1 MAKWKNVA
9 LLTTLVMPMAM
20 AAGTTVADASANMPD
35 KTTIKI
41 HKQNRTD
48 TSVVNTGPNE
58 SYFFTSEG
66 DNLADGQH
74 YFWGDGS
81 IQNEDTNGRSSN
93 NPFDWQNLNNTTEP
107 DGDYEG
113 ITPNTWADH
122 WNPMADIRFYA
133 IHLPDS
139 VLTYTEDGTP
149 KISNGVAFT
158 YEGKE
163 VLWSD
168 FLTANAY
175 PTEGSESGKTY
186 PKHDFNSKNGTDQ
199 YGMKHTKNY
208 SSSGYSIDYN
218 NVKGLTED
226 QLREILLEKYPNTYE
241 VTSAIKGDDDTD
253 GVATFKD
260 LANGNWLFMED
271 ATTGQREQLAATAV
285 PMFVATPYLQPT
297 QSEDQDNGDKT
308 WYDNTED
315 QAMHIYAKNYTV
327 KGDIT
332 VVKKDGTTGDP
343 LPGVRFSLMK
353 LNEQGKAAVQEAIAN
368 GLLLQEDQSKIVS
381 ELKAIIKNAGDGS
394 VYMTDQTTESGYKMK
409 GKTKFKGLELGQ
421 TYQVLETGVP
431 AGYQIQPELKDIYI
445 KTTLEKSDDDTDAGD
460 GIANIQGDTYTVD
473 NYDSISLDKDIITDA
488 VAVEELMVS
497 GFEADGETPIYAD
510 STNGDTYMDNDTL
523 YGVSRGGAY
532 SYTINAEL
540 NKNVGS
546 YSQFNLV
553 DDVPYQVNLNSW
565 TMYVQVNG
573 ELTPLLQAVDN
584 QGNVNDH
591 SSDDGISNDSV
602 AYDSGL
608 VTEDGHRSGVSY
620 KFADGAEAFAESLG
634 YTGEFGKSDEA
645 LVAQTN
651 FVADNLLHMHG
662 YSGSYQFDSNYHS
675 VLSGENGEMNLD
687 FQAPL
692 LQGLQQFISAD
703 KTGKT
708 SLVFKMNAQTNSA
721 AQADAKIDN
730 VATLNYNPYSEGTQ
744 APASLSDSAATHA
757 VGWDILKTDEEGNPL
772 KGAGFNL
779 GREVTSKNVEKIIT
793 QLIGQKNDQG
803 QYVNNGNVMSD
814 DTLELLGEKIGTT
827 GDRAAKI
834 AAAEAYLD
842 GQAAD
847 LRQRVAMGGEPVYVW
862 FTHLEAPS
870 EISGTAHGNL
880 QPIFGTM
887 SANMQMGDIYWTT
900 DERLSTTHVTS
911 AEGYIQYCGV
921 ADGHYVLREAI
932 TPKGYSTMKDELFTL
947 ASTDDSYYG
956 VNGAGFSL
964 DYPMIN
970 QMGTDDKVTGPNAD
984 GEMEGN
990 YAHLVNEKQKQS
1002 IFPITGGAGILG
1014 MLAAGIATMGSAVTF
1029 WRRQG

>member
-20 AAGTTVADASANMPD
+20 ATGTTVANASADVPE

-48 TSVVNTGPNE
+48 TSVIATGPNE
-58 SYFFTSEG
+58 SYFFTADG

-81 IQNEDTNGRSSN
+81 VQNEDTQKNGSWSSN
-93 NPFDWQNLNNTTEP
+93 NPFDWQNMKNDTEP
-107 DGDYEG
+107 DGDYAG
-113 ITPNTWADH
+113 IPKNTWADK
-122 WNPMADIRFYA
+122 WNPMEDIRFYA
-133 IHLPDS
+133 IHLPDN

-158 YEGKE
+158 YEGKDI
-163 VLWSD
+163 LWSD
-168 FLTANAY
+168 FLTANHY
-175 PTEGSESGKTY
+175 PQPGEGSGKYY
-186 PKHDFNSKNGTDQ
+186 PKHDFNSMTGTDQ

-218 NVKGLTED
+218 DVNGLTED
-226 QLREILLEKYPNTYE
+226 QLREILLDKYPNTYE
-241 VTSAIKGDDDTD
+241 ITSAVNGDDVTD

-271 ATTGQREQLAATAV
+271 ATTGQRGQLAATAV

-297 QSEDQDNGDKT
+297 QTEGQDNGDHT
-308 WYDNTED
+308 WYDNTEE
-315 QAMHIYAKNYTV
+315 QAMHIYAKNYSV

-332 VVKKDGTTGDP
+332 VLKKDGETGKA
-343 LPGVRFSLMK
+343 LSGVQFSLMI
-353 LNEQGKAAVQEAIAN
+353 LNEKAKAAVQEAIAG
-368 GLLLQEDQSKIVS
+368 GLLLQDDKAKIVS
-381 ELKAIIKNAGDGS
+381 DLQAIIKNADDGS
-394 VYMTDQTTESGYKMK
+394 EYLKQQSTGSN
-409 GKTKFKGLELGQ
+409 GKTKFEGLELGK

-445 KTTLEKSDDDTDAGD
+445 NTTLETADDDTDAGD
-460 GIANIQGDTYTVD
+460 GIANPQGDTYTVD
-473 NYDSISLDKDIITDA
+473 NFDSISLDKDIYIGP
-488 VAVEELMVS
+488 VAADELKVS
-497 GFEADGETPIYAD
+497 GFENDGETPIYAD
-510 STNGDTYMDNDTL
+510 SVTGDTYMDNDTQ

-546 YSQFNLV
+546 YSQFSLV

-565 TMYVQVNG
+565 TMYVQVDG
-573 ELTPLLQAVDN
+573 KLTPLLQAVDN

-591 SSDDGISNDSV
+591 STNDGIANESV
-602 AYDSGL
+602 SYDSNL

-620 KFADGAEAFAESLG
+620 KFAEGAEAFAESLG
-634 YTGEFGKSDEA
+634 YTGEFGKSDAA
-645 LVAQTN
+645 LMAQTN
-651 FVADNLLHMHG
+651 FVADHLMHMHG
-662 YSGSYQFDSNYHS
+662 YSGSYEFDSNYHS
-675 VLSGENGEMNLD
+675 VMYSANGEMNLD
-687 FQAPL
+687 FQAEL

-721 AQADAKIDN
+721 AQANKDIDN
-730 VATLNYNPYSEGTQ
+730 KATLNYNPYSEGTQ
-744 APASLSDSAATHA
+744 APASLSDTAATSA
-757 VGWDILKTDEEGNPL
+757 SGWDILKTDEDGNPL

-779 GREVTSKNVEKIIT
+779 GREVTPENVEKIIT

-814 DTLELLGEKIGTT
+814 DTLELLGDKIGTT

-834 AAAEAYLD
+834 AAAKTYLD
-842 GQAAD
+842 GQADD
-847 LRQRVAMGGEPVYVW
+847 LRNRVNNFGGEPVYVW
-862 FTHLEAPS
+862 FTHLMAPS

-887 SANMQMGDIYWTT
+887 EANMQMGDIYWTT

-911 AEGYIQYCGV
+911 QQGYIQYCGL
-921 ADGHYVLREAI
+921 ADGHYVLSEAI
-932 TPKGYSTMKDELFTL
+932 TPGGYSTMNDTLFTL
-947 ASTDDSYYG
+947 AGASDSYYAVG
-956 VNGAGFSL
+956 NPGYSA
-964 DYPMIN
+964 DYPLIN
-970 QMGTDDKVTGPNAD
+970 EMGTDDEVTGPNAD

-1014 MLAAGIATMGSAVTF
+1014 MLAAGLATMGSAVTF

>member
-58 SYFFTSEG
+58 SFFFTSEG
-66 DNLADGQH
+66 DNLANGQH

-81 IQNEDTNGRSSN
+81 IQNEDTQNKGSWSSN
-93 NPFDWQNLNNTTEP
+93 NPFDWKNDSLADLT
-107 DGDYEG
+107 DDYEG
-113 ITPNTWADH
+113 NEPKTWADH
-122 WNPMADIRFYA
+122 WNPMEDIRFYA

-139 VLTYTEDGTP
+139 VLTYIEDGTP

-158 YEGKE
+158 YEGKD

-168 FLTANAY
+168 FLTANHY
-175 PTEGSESGKTY
+175 PQPGAESGKLY
-186 PKHDFNSKNGTDQ
+186 PKHDFNSMNGTDQ

-218 NVKGLTED
+218 DVNGLTED

-241 VTSAIKGDDDTD
+241 ITSAINGDDDTD
-253 GVATFKD
+253 GVATFEG
-260 LANGNWLFMED
+260 LENGNWLFMED

-297 QSEDQDNGDKT
+297 QSEGQDNGDHT
-308 WYDNTED
+308 WYDDTEE
-315 QAMHIYAKNYTV
+315 QAMHIYAKNYSV

-332 VVKKDGTTGDP
+332 VQKYDGTTGKTLD
-343 LPGVRFSLMK
+343 GVKFSLMK
-353 LNEQGKAAVQEAIAN
+353 LNEKAKAAVQAAIDG
-368 GLLLQEDQSKIVS
+368 GLLLGDQSKIVS
-381 ELKAIIKNAGDGS
+381 ELKTIIANADDGS
-394 VYMTDQTTESGYKMK
+394 EFIGQQTTKGY
-409 GKTKFKGLELGQ
+409 GKTKFTGLELGQ

-460 GIANIQGDTYTVD
+460 GIANIQGDTYKVNNFDT
-473 NYDSISLDKDIITDA
+473 ISLDKDIITDA
-488 VAVEELMVS
+488 VAVDELTVS

-510 STNGDTYMDNDTL
+510 STNGDTYQDNDTL

-591 SSDDGISNDSV
+591 SSDEGISNEKV
-602 AYDSGL
+602 AYDSNI
-608 VTEDGHRSGVSY
+608 VTENGSREGVSY
-620 KFADGAEAFAESLG
+620 KFAEGAEDFAASLG
-634 YTGEFGKSDEA
+634 YTGQFGKTAAA
-645 LVAQTN
+645 LQEQTN
-651 FVADNLLHMHG
+651 FVADTLLHMHG
-662 YSGSYQFDSNYHS
+662 YSGSYTFDSNYHS

-730 VATLNYNPYSEGTQ
+730 IATLNYNPYAQGTQ

-814 DTLELLGEKIGTT
+814 DTLELLGDKIGTT

-847 LRQRVAMGGEPVYVW
+847 LRQRVSMGGEPVYVW

-911 AEGYIQYCGV
+911 NEGYIQYCGV

-932 TPKGYSTMKDELFTL
+932 TPGGYSTMKDTLFTL
-947 ASTDDSYYG
+947 ASTEDSYYG
-956 VNGAGFSL
+956 ENGAGY
-964 DYPMIN
+964 DPMKYPEIN
-970 QMGTDDKVTGPNAD
+970 GMGTDDKVTGPNAD

-1002 IFPITGGAGILG
+1002 IFPITGGVGILG